1 MITFDNRDCG
11 GSTRLEGVPVPNVL
25 RAIGRALLRRP
36 VAAPY
41 TLEDMA
47 ADTVGL
53 LDALGLERVHV
64 VGASMGGMIGQMV
77 AARHPGRVL
86 SLTSIM
92 SNSGNPARKYAFGR
106 WKALRAIVH
115 PPPPPDD
122 HPAVVE
128 HLIRVFGVIGSPGFR
143 DDLPLMRPLFER
155 VARRGLY
162 RNGTARQLLAILAT
176 GDRRADASEDHG
188 AHAGAARRGRSA
200 GAARGRPR
208 HGREHPGC
216 TARGHRRH
224 GARLPAHADDEA
236 RAADR
241 RALPE
246 RAAGFAGRRAIAAS
260 RRCRGGGISDRRV
273 TSRDS
278 CRRACLGCT
287 HPGGRGHRAD
297 SAPRRARLIQ
307 PLLRSPAAI
316 PLIVRW
322 MPRCVRSSRSPAR

>member
-1 MITFDNRDCG
+1 VPTLEANGLTLDYELRGDPAAPPVLLVMGLGMPSALWPDEFAQALVDQGLRVITFDNRDCG

-41 TLEDMA
+41 RLEDMA

-53 LDALGLERVHV
+53 LDALGLERAHV

-92 SNSGNPARKYAFGR
+92 SNSGHPGRRYAFGR
-106 WKALRAIVH
+106 WKALRAIIH

-143 DDLPLMRPLFER
+143 DDLPSMRPLFER

-162 RNGTARQLLAILAT
+162 RNGTARQLLAILST
-176 GDRRADASEDHG
+176 GDRRAELQKITAPTLVLHG
-188 AHAGAARRGRSA
+188 ADDPLVPLAAGRDTAANI
-200 GAARGRPR
+200 P
-208 HGREHPGC
+208 
-216 TARGHRRH
+216 
-224 GARLPAHADDEA
+224 GARLEVIDGMGHDFPPSLMTKLALRIAEHCRTAQPVTPVVPVARPTTIVAAPPTTVEA
-236 RAADR
+236 N
-241 RALPE
+241 P
-246 RAAGFAGRRAIAAS
+246 
-260 RRCRGGGISDRRV
+260 
-273 TSRDS
+273 
-278 CRRACLGCT
+278 
-287 HPGGRGHRAD
+287 
-297 SAPRRARLIQ
+297 
-307 PLLRSPAAI
+307 SPA
-316 PLIVRW
+316 
-322 MPRCVRSSRSPAR
+322 SSPGPTT